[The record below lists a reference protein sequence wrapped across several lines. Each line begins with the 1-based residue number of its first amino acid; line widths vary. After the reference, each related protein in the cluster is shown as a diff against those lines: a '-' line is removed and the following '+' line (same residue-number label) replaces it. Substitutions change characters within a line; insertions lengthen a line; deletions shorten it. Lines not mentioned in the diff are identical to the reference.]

1 MIANR
6 FGAYLLTAAIGAV
19 AAVSG
24 LMSCGGGG
32 SSSAAAIGPGTLD
45 ASFGAAGVV
54 QIDLSS
60 GLFVQKI
67 AVQSDA
73 KIVLAGTK
81 GTQGTDADV
90 LIVRLNPDGTPDMGF
105 GASGIRTVDLGS
117 TNDLAN
123 GLELRPG
130 GKILVGAF
138 PGAFPGDCH
147 AALIQ
152 LDSAGALDG
161 SFAAGG
167 IFNLQTT
174 NGGLA
179 VCPSS
184 LAIQPADGKIVVGGT
199 NFNDFV
205 LGRFTAAGAVDSS
218 FGTGGLVT
226 TDFGPDF
233 AGVST
238 ILSQVDG
245 KIVAAGQFLQVAG
258 QTTTDTVL
266 AARYDPAAGVLDT
279 GFGAS
284 GKAVLTLSPSM
295 VDSEFVPRMV
305 QLADGKLLLLALPN
319 SDTTDGTRLVR
330 LTTAGTLD
338 GTFGAGG
345 SIDLDYLA
353 LDIIRVGDK
362 VYVVGTRISGSGT
375 VGVLQRL
382 SVDGGS
388 DTAFG
393 TGGEVTLQPET
404 VTILSAVAV
413 QPDGKIV
420 VAGRAVTAGGEQLL
434 FARYYP

>member
-1 MIANR
+1 MIVNR
-6 FGAYLLTAAIGAV
+6 FGAYLLIAAISVV
-19 AAVSG
+19 AAGSG
-24 LMSCGGGG
+24 LMSCGGN
-32 SSSAAAIGPGTLD
+32 SSPGPAAAIAPGSLD
-45 ASFGAAGVV
+45 ASFGTAGVV

-81 GTQGTDADV
+81 GALSTDADV

-105 GASGIRTVDLGS
+105 NASGIRTVDLGS
-117 TNDLAN
+117 TNDVAN

-130 GKILVGAF
+130 GKILVGAS
-138 PGAFPGDCH
+138 AFAGDCH

-152 LDSAGALDG
+152 LTSTGDLDA

-167 IFNLQTT
+167 ISNLQAI

-184 LAIQPADGKIVVGGT
+184 LAIQPSDGKILVGGS

-205 LGRFTAAGAVDSS
+205 LARFTAAGAVDST

-238 ILSQVDG
+238 ILSQADG
-245 KIVAAGQFLQVAG
+245 KIVAAGQFLQVVG
-258 QTTTDTVL
+258 QMTTDTVL
-266 AARYDPAAGVLDT
+266 AARYDSAIGALDT
-279 GFGAS
+279 AGFGAS
-284 GKAVLTLSPSM
+284 GKVVLTLSPSM
-295 VDSEFVPRMV
+295 VDNEFVPRMV
-305 QLADGKLLLLALPN
+305 QLADGKLLLLAVPI

-338 GTFGAGG
+338 GTFGVGG
-345 SIDLDYLA
+345 SIDLDYIA

-382 SVDGGS
+382 SEDGGA

-420 VAGRAVTAGGEQLL
+420 VAGRAVSSGGEKLL

>member
-6 FGAYLLTAAIGAV
+6 FGAYLLIAVISAV
-19 AAVSG
+19 AAGSG
-24 LMSCGGGG
+24 LTSCGGG
-32 SSSAAAIGPGTLD
+32 SSSSPAAAPGTLD
-45 ASFGAAGVV
+45 ASFGTVGVV

-81 GTQGTDADV
+81 GTLGTDADV

-105 GASGIRTVDLGS
+105 NASGIRTADLGS

-138 PGAFPGDCH
+138 PGDCH

-152 LDSAGALDG
+152 LNSAGDLDG
-161 SFAAGG
+161 SFANGG
-167 IFNLQTT
+167 IFNLSTN

-184 LAIQPADGKIVVGGT
+184 LAIQPADGKILVGGS

-205 LGRFTAAGAVDSS
+205 LARFTPAGAVDSS
-218 FGTGGLVT
+218 FGAGGLVT
-226 TDFGPDF
+226 TDFGF
-233 AGVST
+233 NFEGIST
-238 ILSQVDG
+238 ILSQADG
-245 KIVAAGQFLQVAG
+245 KIVAAGQLLQVVG

-266 AARYDPAAGVLDT
+266 AARYDPATGALDT
-279 GFGAS
+279 AGFGAS
-284 GKAVLTLSPSM
+284 GKVVLTLSSSM
-295 VDSEFVPRMV
+295 VNNEFVPRMV

-338 GTFGAGG
+338 GTFGVGG
-345 SIDLDYLA
+345 SIDLDYFA
-353 LDIIRVGDK
+353 LDIIRIGDK
-362 VYVVGTRISGSGT
+362 VYVVGTRISGSGA

-404 VTILSAVAV
+404 VTILSTVAV

-420 VAGRAVTAGGEQLL
+420 VAGRAVTSGGEKLL
-434 FARYYP
+434 LARYYP